1 MSSVKS
7 PDFTQDLSSC
17 TGCKIIGWY
26 THSMDTEVRRS
37 VGKKLRV
44 ARERKQLTQ
53 VEVAAKADIADGY
66 YARIERGEEN
76 PSLEVLQK
84 LIKALSIK
92 SSEILPF

>member
-1 MSSVKS
+1 
-7 PDFTQDLSSC
+7 
-17 TGCKIIGWY
+17 
-26 THSMDTEVRRS
+26 MDTEVRRS